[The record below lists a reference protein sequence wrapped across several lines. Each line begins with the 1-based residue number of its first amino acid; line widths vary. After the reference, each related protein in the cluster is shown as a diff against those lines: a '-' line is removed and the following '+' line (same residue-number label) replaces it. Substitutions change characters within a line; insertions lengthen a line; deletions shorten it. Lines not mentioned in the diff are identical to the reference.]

1 MSGVAPGPRSWWLPA
16 HLASGLNGGNLVWTA
31 IAGCGKGG
39 QDAGDQVLVMLSGL
53 RGSSS
58 EPARSVVQQS
68 FKLGGPHGN
77 GLVTFCSNILLVM
90 KLHGVLGRWGH
101 F

>member
-1 MSGVAPGPRSWWLPA
+1 
-16 HLASGLNGGNLVWTA
+16 
-31 IAGCGKGG
+31 
-39 QDAGDQVLVMLSGL
+39 MLSGL

>member
-1 MSGVAPGPRSWWLPA
+1 
-16 HLASGLNGGNLVWTA
+16 
-31 IAGCGKGG
+31 
-39 QDAGDQVLVMLSGL
+39 MLSGL

-68 FKLGGPHGN
+68 FKLGAPHGN
-77 GLVTFCSNILLVM
+77 GLVFTFGTNILLVM
-90 KLHGVLGRWGH
+90 KLHGVLGRCGH

>member
-1 MSGVAPGPRSWWLPA
+1 MWLPA
-16 HLASGLNGGNLVWTA
+16 HLASGLSEGHLVWTA

-68 FKLGGPHGN
+68 FKLGAPHGN
-77 GLVTFCSNILLVM
+77 GLCLPSALISC
-90 KLHGVLGRWGH
+90 WS
-101 F
+101 

>member
-1 MSGVAPGPRSWWLPA
+1 MWLPA
-16 HLASGLNGGNLVWTA
+16 HLASGLNRGHLVWTA

-68 FKLGGPHGN
+68 FKLGAPHGN
-77 GLVTFCSNILLVM
+77 GLVFTFGTNILLVM
-90 KLHGVLGRWGH
+90 KLHGVLGRCGH